1 MQKNKKTR
9 NVPLVFY
16 QCGFHWFCQILG
28 SIAYFNS
35 CRMKNKNYNTVGTI
49 LKYNTV
55 GTILKYNNVGTILKY
70 NTVGTILKYNTVGT
84 VPKYNTVVTI
94 PKSNIRIVERGK
106 SDIPNTQIHDRSL
119 SWIGTGISIKSGG
132 VKLVLWAQSS
142 PRFEMMLSCKCFRH
156 VSKMPPIT

>member
-1 MQKNKKTR
+1 
-9 NVPLVFY
+9 
-16 QCGFHWFCQILG
+16 
-28 SIAYFNS
+28 
-35 CRMKNKNYNTVGTI
+35 MKNKNYNTVGTI

-55 GTILKYNNVGTILKY
+55 GTILKYN
-70 NTVGTILKYNTVGT
+70 TVGT
-84 VPKYNTVVTI
+84 V